1 MVNSPFI
8 NPDQEE
14 TLESSVTLGV
24 SGTLNPA
31 GSINVDSDNFTV
43 ATANSGSQPSAPQI
57 TQPSFTLPPSEIPL
71 SPYDDPPPPPKSK
84 PLTPEEREKIIE
96 PIEKLKKENEENWL
110 DKLKKKMFPYRGN
123 QNTGGNDS
131 SPPPANNSFHADFGD
146 GHAAD
151 PGVAAATE
159 AGYGGVATDN
169 NFVWPVVLDLGGDGI
184 EIVPLGQSRAR
195 FDIDG
200 DGRRQLLAWVGPD
213 DALLVYDRDGDRLIT
228 SRDEIAFRDYL
239 AGARTDL
246 EGLAWFDQYAQGG
259 NEDGVLDERD
269 AMWGDFGVWRDA
281 DQDGETDAGELRMSG
296 EGGLSSVNLHSDG
309 IPRDAGPDAR
319 VFGRGDFEVTDAE
332 GNQISGDL
340 YDVALRFVDEAT
352 EPRQPTRAEI
362 LYPTMAP
369 APKPMRRIRKDG
381 EPLSRGEIFYPEHGN
396 DDDYYFV
403 DFEPEPEPEDREP
416 TRAEILYPAEPA
428 KPDLGHRVRRDGQ
441 PLSRAEILYPE
452 GYPPEDYMFIKI
464 AADRSWK

>member
-1 MVNSPFI
+1 M
-8 NPDQEE
+8 
-14 TLESSVTLGV
+14 
-24 SGTLNPA
+24 
-31 GSINVDSDNFTV
+31 
-43 ATANSGSQPSAPQI
+43 
-57 TQPSFTLPPSEIPL
+57 
-71 SPYDDPPPPPKSK
+71 
-84 PLTPEEREKIIE
+84 
-96 PIEKLKKENEENWL
+96 
-110 DKLKKKMFPYRGN
+110 
-123 QNTGGNDS
+123 
-131 SPPPANNSFHADFGD
+131 
-146 GHAAD
+146 
-151 PGVAAATE
+151 
-159 AGYGGVATDN
+159 
-169 NFVWPVVLDLGGDGI
+169 LDLGGDGI

-213 DALLVYDRDGDRLIT
+213 DALLVYDRDGDRLI
-228 SRDEIAFRDYL
+228 SHKDEIAFGDYL

-332 GNQISGDL
+332 GNAISGDL

-352 EPRQPTRAEI
+352 EPRRPT
-362 LYPTMAP
+362 P
-369 APKPMRRIRKDG
+369 
-381 EPLSRGEIFYPEHGN
+381 
-396 DDDYYFV
+396 
-403 DFEPEPEPEDREP
+403 
-416 TRAEILYPAEPA
+416 AEILYPAEPA
-428 KPDLGHRVRRDGQ
+428 KPDLGRRLRRDGQ
-441 PLSRAEILYPE
+441 PLSCAEILYPE

-464 AADRSWK
+464 AEDRSWK